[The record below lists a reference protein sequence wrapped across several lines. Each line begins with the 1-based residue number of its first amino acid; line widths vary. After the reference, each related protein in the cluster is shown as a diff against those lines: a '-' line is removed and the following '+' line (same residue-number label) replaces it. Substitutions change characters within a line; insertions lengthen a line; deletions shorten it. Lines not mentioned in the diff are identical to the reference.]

1 MMPRN
6 SFLATWV
13 LWTVGFLAFPL
24 GGVAGG
30 VVVGRVD
37 SPLAA
42 LFGGAVTGLVVGTGQ
57 ALVSRRRLDPLRWI
71 PATTVGMGAGLFIGA
86 AAVDYGTSPA
96 DLAIM
101 GAFTGVLLG
110 AAQLAALPP
119 AARHRWAW
127 VVAMPVLWCLGWVI
141 TTSAGIK
148 VDEQFTIF
156 GSAGAV
162 TVSALSGLLL
172 HWLLPYWPA
181 VPVSRKKVR

>member
-1 MMPRN
+1 MTRN
-6 SFLATWV
+6 PFFATWV

-30 VVVGRVD
+30 AVVGRVD

-71 PATTVGMGAGLFIGA
+71 PATTLGMGAGLFVGA
-86 AAVDYGTSPA
+86 AAVDYGTSLS
-96 DLAIM
+96 DLAVM
-101 GAFTGVLLG
+101 GAFTGVILG
-110 AAQLAALPP
+110 GAQLAALPRG
-119 AARHRWAW
+119 ARHRWAW
-127 VVAMPVLWCLGWVI
+127 AVATPVLWCLGWVI

-172 HWLLPYWPA
+172 HWLLPYRRG
-181 VPVSRKKVR
+181 VSVKRVKIG